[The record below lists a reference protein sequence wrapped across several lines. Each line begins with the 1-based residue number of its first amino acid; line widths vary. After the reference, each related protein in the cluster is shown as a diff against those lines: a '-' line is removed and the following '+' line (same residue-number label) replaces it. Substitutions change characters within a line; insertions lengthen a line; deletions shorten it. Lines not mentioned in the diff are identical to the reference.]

1 MKNQLDENEIKSCL
15 LEIGCKQVEDVIENL
30 KNDNLKNAIHLLKI
44 ERCHLLGKLHH
55 EQKKIDCLDYLI
67 YSLKDNNQK

>member
-44 ERCHLLGKLHH
+44 ER
-55 EQKKIDCLDYLI
+55 
-67 YSLKDNNQK
+67 

>member
-1 MKNQLDENEIKSCL
+1 MKNQLDENEIKSSL

-44 ERCHLLGKLHH
+44 ERCHLLEKLHH
-55 EQKKIDCLDYLI
+55 EQKKHQCFR
-67 YSLKDNNQK
+67 

>member
-1 MKNQLDENEIKSCL
+1 MAARAAITATGMNFVSLILFIFYNT
-15 LEIGCKQVEDVIENL
+15 NL

-44 ERCHLLGKLHH
+44 ERCHLLEKLHH